1 MGEVNVRV
9 QQTPNPN
16 SMLYHVDR
24 AVTNERMRQFNTAAE
39 AADSP
44 LASALFDIEGV
55 ASIFFM
61 PNSVTVSKEPDGDW
75 SSIVPAA
82 ESVIRSHFEEGED

>member
-1 MGEVNVRV
+1 MGEVNIRV

-24 AVTNERMRQFNTAAE
+24 AVTEERMRQFNSAAE

-44 LASALFDIEGV
+44 LARALFDIEGV
-55 ASIFFM
+55 DSIFFM
-61 PNSVTVSKEPDGDW
+61 PNSVTVSKGPDGDW
-75 SSIVPAA
+75 DSIVPAA
-82 ESVIRSHFEEGED
+82 EDIIRRHFDTE